1 VTHIQQIRDWRAP
14 TTTCVTYEKL
24 LAAMGTQEFGSTVRD
39 SVLSAT
45 SGARRLYLFET
56 VSRFDN
62 HLVYSCCEPGLADLF
77 PLYERSYLPLDPLQD
92 AYRAAS
98 ACSDLVVQRILPSD
112 ISSAGFRRRFFDE
125 PGIIE
130 RMSIVQRGPER
141 WRGMNIARHASDGYF
156 SDQELNALIDLACLV
171 LPMLSVN
178 RERAD
183 GVVRRLNVDQIEAR
197 FASRYAN
204 LTLRERQVCARAAMG
219 MTVEATALDLA
230 IAKTSVLTYRKRAYQ
245 RLHVSSPNQ
254 LYSLVSH

>member
-1 VTHIQQIRDWRAP
+1 
-14 TTTCVTYEKL
+14 
-24 LAAMGTQEFGSTVRD
+24 
-39 SVLSAT
+39 
-45 SGARRLYLFET
+45 
-56 VSRFDN
+56 
-62 HLVYSCCEPGLADLF
+62 
-77 PLYERSYLPLDPLQD
+77 
-92 AYRAAS
+92 
-98 ACSDLVVQRILPSD
+98 
-112 ISSAGFRRRFFDE
+112 
-125 PGIIE
+125 
-130 RMSIVQRGPER
+130 
-141 WRGMNIARHASDGYF
+141 MNIARHASDGYF